1 MREQAE
7 DERAINQLLAR
18 AAAWHS
24 APPPAAT
31 GAAAS
36 GATAASAA
44 SAATGAAAGTGAAA
58 ATGSAG
64 AAGTSAAAAAAADA
78 ACVAREVRRAAR
90 LRASG
95 LIANRAGDLP
105 AASRLLRHA
114 AWLQV

>member
-7 DERAINQLLAR
+7 DERAVNQLLAR

-24 APPPAAT
+24 APPPAAAT
-31 GAAAS
+31 AAAS
-36 GATAASAA
+36 ATS
-44 SAATGAAAGTGAAA
+44 AAA

-64 AAGTSAAAAAAADA
+64 AAVSSAAAAAADA